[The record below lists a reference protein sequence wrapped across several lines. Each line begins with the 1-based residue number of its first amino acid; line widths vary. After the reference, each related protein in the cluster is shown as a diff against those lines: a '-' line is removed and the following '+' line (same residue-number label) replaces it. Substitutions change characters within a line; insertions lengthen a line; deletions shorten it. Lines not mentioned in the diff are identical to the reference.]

1 MVLLLVVLL
10 HPSLSN
16 AVIARTLRWPLGAR
30 IVLTL
35 GLVALLGFWMGVP
48 FPTGIRWVGS
58 HHPGTVPWAW
68 AVNGAASVIGSAL
81 ATGVALHIGFRL
93 TALVAALLY
102 GIAGALLYAAMA
114 GHEP

>member
-1 MVLLLVVLL
+1 M
-10 HPSLSN
+10 
-16 AVIARTLRWPLGAR
+16 
-30 IVLTL
+30 
-35 GLVALLGFWMGVP
+35 ALLGFWMGVP

-81 ATGVALHIGFRL
+81 ATGVAIHIGFRL